1 MLKVDE
7 ALRREGLE
15 TRMVMQ
21 VHDELLL
28 EGPKKEAARAAAIL
42 KREMETAVELDVPLE
57 VEVGTGANWMDVK
70 GT

>member
-1 MLKVDE
+1 
-7 ALRREGLE
+7 
-15 TRMVMQ
+15 MVMQ

-28 EGPKKEAARAAAIL
+28 EAPKKEAAQAAAIL